1 MSTTSNSSLAAR
13 THADARQDAPK
24 FTDTLVQVFA
34 RIVARIRAASAERR
48 MRDRLAELP
57 DSLLRDIG
65 IAEHEIPRI
74 RARDRFTPLA
84 WADRTGAKRRYEF

>member
-1 MSTTSNSSLAAR
+1 
-13 THADARQDAPK
+13 
-24 FTDTLVQVFA
+24 
-34 RIVARIRAASAERR
+34 

-74 RARDRFTPLA
+74 RARDRFTPNA
-84 WADRTGAKRRYEF
+84 WVDRSGANRRSEY

>member
-1 MSTTSNSSLAAR
+1 MSTTSNSAIAAR
-13 THADARQDAPK
+13 THDVAGRDTPT
-24 FTDTLVQVFA
+24 FTQALLQRATQ
-34 RIVARIRAASAERR
+34 IVDRIRAAAADRQ

-74 RARDRFTPLA
+74 RARDRFTPNA
-84 WADRTGAKRRYEF
+84 WVDRTGANRRSEY